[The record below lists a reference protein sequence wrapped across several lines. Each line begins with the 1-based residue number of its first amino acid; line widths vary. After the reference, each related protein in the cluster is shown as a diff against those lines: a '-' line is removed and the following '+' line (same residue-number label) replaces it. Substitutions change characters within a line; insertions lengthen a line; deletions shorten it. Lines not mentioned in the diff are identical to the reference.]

1 MVRRCIAINKRNAV
15 LLAALSC
22 AFLVLLTNAG
32 AQNAYPK
39 DEVFGG
45 YSALIPNGWGD
56 LDYKINTIPNAFDA
70 SNTYYLPNIHNLGLL
85 IDGSGHFK
93 GSTTPPNLQ
102 NGSNDSTGV
111 GYALGGLQ
119 YKFHRDKLSPFFR
132 GFVGAANISPDCCHG
147 TQWSLAAG
155 GGGGLD
161 LTVTPRF
168 SIRLIQADYIYS
180 HYSHEVLYV
189 PMLSQFQQDTVDPH
203 PTQWNSVRLAAGV
216 VFSFGNY
223 STPQLASCTAS
234 ASPSEVNAGEPV
246 RLSSTGNNFI
256 PKHSLT
262 YGWTTTGG
270 KLSSSTTE
278 ASQLDTTG
286 LAPGSY
292 TVTSSVGDPKAKKMN
307 GATCTTTFVVKTPPP
322 MHPPVV
328 TCSINPAMIDVGQ
341 SATVTMTATSPDGR
355 PLTYAWTST
364 GGQLTGNGSTATVIA
379 GTSDA
384 GKTITVT
391 GTATDDRTLSANCS
405 AQVSVPKLPEPCVK
419 ILDWGEC
426 RFDKDPRRPS
436 RVDNDCKDVLDKLAL
451 SVQQTSG
458 GKLVIVGYTD
468 PKEAAKYPNMGA
480 QRAENVVYYL
490 TTDGSNKIDAARME
504 AHQGGTQGQTAHF
517 YFVPDGK
524 VCEGQVDMGTA
535 VDEAK
540 VKGQTRTLPQH
551 KKATAATP
559 PTQ

>member
-15 LLAALSC
+15 LLAALNC

-203 PTQWNSVRLAAGV
+203 PTEWNSVRLAAGV

-278 ASQLDTTG
+278 ASASRYDRSGARKLYGDVVG
-286 LAPGSY
+286 RGSESEEDEWRDVYDDVCGEDASADAPAG
-292 TVTSSVGDPKAKKMN
+292 GDM
-307 GATCTTTFVVKTPPP
+307 F
-322 MHPPVV
+322 
-328 TCSINPAMIDVGQ
+328 DQ
-341 SATVTMTATSPDGR
+341 SG
-355 PLTYAWTST
+355 
-364 GGQLTGNGSTATVIA
+364 
-379 GTSDA
+379 
-384 GKTITVT
+384 
-391 GTATDDRTLSANCS
+391 DDRCGTVRNSH
-405 AQVSVPKLPEPCVK
+405 
-419 ILDWGEC
+419 D
-426 RFDKDPRRPS
+426 
-436 RVDNDCKDVLDKLAL
+436 
-451 SVQQTSG
+451 
-458 GKLVIVGYTD
+458 
-468 PKEAAKYPNMGA
+468 
-480 QRAENVVYYL
+480 
-490 TTDGSNKIDAARME
+490 DGHES
-504 AHQGGTQGQTAHF
+504 
-517 YFVPDGK
+517 
-524 VCEGQVDMGTA
+524 
-535 VDEAK
+535 
-540 VKGQTRTLPQH
+540 
-551 KKATAATP
+551 
-559 PTQ
+559 